1 MQKHVNRV
9 SGYVYVG
16 LYEYNNAGKHE
27 LINEFARV
35 SYFTIFARMPPLAS
49 AAARPSLRS
58 WRGTMFKRVFT
69 LAKHNA
75 PRYQATKA
83 VINYDE
89 CMDRI

>member
-49 AAARPSLRS
+49 AAWCGPHLRC
-58 WRGTMFKRVFT
+58 TT
-69 LAKHNA
+69 LATHLAWHNV
-75 PRYQATKA
+75 QASFYVSQAQRATVPGHKGG
-83 VINYDE
+83 N
-89 CMDRI
+89 